1 MFQVYDKYYT
11 FSFVL
16 ITLIQ
21 EVNAMF
27 KNLLILSCFFLSLMT
42 PLTSKAADYAYFGFE
57 PDIVTN
63 YVAVKKK
70 MGYVRLTVEL
80 MVPSASIE
88 IVEHHSP
95 LLRDAIIDIIG
106 KQPEEKVKSIKGRSE
121 IQLKCE
127 EKVKA
132 LLIKETGKPLI
143 KKLLFTQWLDN

>member
-1 MFQVYDKYYT
+1 M
-11 FSFVL
+11 
-16 ITLIQ
+16 IGTLCHFYIHYF
-21 EVNAMF
+21 NSRSKIMF
-27 KNLLILSCFFLSLMT
+27 KYLIIVTCLLM

-63 YVAVKKK
+63 YVTVKKK

-80 MVPSASIE
+80 MVPSNSID

-106 KQPEEKVKSIKGRSE
+106 KQPEEKIKSIKGRSE

-127 EKVKA
+127 EKVKK
-132 LLIKETGKPLI
+132 LLSKETGQPLI